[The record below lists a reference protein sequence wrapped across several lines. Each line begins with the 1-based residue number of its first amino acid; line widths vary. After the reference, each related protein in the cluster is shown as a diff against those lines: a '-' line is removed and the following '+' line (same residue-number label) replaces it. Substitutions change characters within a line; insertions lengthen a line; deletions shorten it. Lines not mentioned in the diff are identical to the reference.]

1 VSGSVLTIPYSQSRP
16 LVIAGRLT
24 APLAAGAYT
33 WDGSLFPSVPS
44 VSLRAEYLY
53 ILASL
58 SVAADLDPADY
69 SAAIDTTYTAS
80 PIPSVRILQR
90 LGQSVL
96 PDAVPVPAFF
106 ADLGIVYPFAP
117 KEGGNP
123 IQFSGLG
130 RLVQTPALVGKASVS
145 LAVSAILYEV
155 ADPVWIQRFMSSAA
169 ALPGLQGGPA
179 RPSAL
184 VRGER
189 HPIRLDAAP
198 RSELFG

>member
-1 VSGSVLTIPYSQSRP
+1 MSGSVLTIPYSQSRP

-24 APLAAGAYT
+24 APLAGGAYT
-33 WDGSLFPSVPS
+33 WNGDLFASVPV

-69 SAAIDTTYTAS
+69 SAAIDTTYSPS

-123 IQFSGLG
+123 VQFSALG
-130 RLVQTPALVGKASVS
+130 RLTQTPALVGKPSVS
-145 LAVSAILYEV
+145 LSVSGILYEV

-169 ALPGLQGGPA
+169 ALPGPSGSS
-179 RPSAL
+179 RPSAI

-189 HPIRLDAAP
+189 DSITLDAAT
-198 RSELFG
+198 RAEVFG